1 MTQLLKVSNQQGRRL
16 GIMNRSNLRDN
27 QRKPKGNHSPC
38 AERRFLSPHPGP
50 LPPGEGEACP
60 DRSSIQTRRL
70 FTARSSQFPLPEG
83 EGQGE
88 YMKARLRRLGIMA
101 AKHKPNG
108 VAHERVYRI
117 R

>member
-1 MTQLLKVSNQQGRRL
+1 
-16 GIMNRSNLRDN
+16 MNRSNLRDN

-50 LPPGEGEACP
+50 LSPGEGEACP

-88 YMKARLRRLGIMA
+88 GKRRELPVCVSDQIRNCQAR
-101 AKHKPNG
+101 
-108 VAHERVYRI
+108 RVQRAEPEVSPI
-117 R
+117 